1 MTRQVTSELQTSGS
15 KKSLLL
21 CVEME
26 CSGALPTSSSKK
38 RPFGQG
44 GMLAFF
50 ISFFVFSKPEVKK
63 NDDLGDPGVPCL
75 SHFST
80 QTWPGGSMC
89 PRGGPK

>member
-1 MTRQVTSELQTSGS
+1 M
-15 KKSLLL
+15 L

-26 CSGALPTSSSKK
+26 LSGALPASSSKK
-38 RPFGQG
+38 RPYGQG

-50 ISFFVFSKPEVKK
+50 IIFVVFSKPGVKK

-75 SHFST
+75 SHFAT

>member
-1 MTRQVTSELQTSGS
+1 MLCLQV
-15 KKSLLL
+15 LLKN
-21 CVEME
+21 VPM
-26 CSGALPTSSSKK
+26 G
-38 RPFGQG
+38 RG

-75 SHFST
+75 SHFAT

>member
-1 MTRQVTSELQTSGS
+1 M
-15 KKSLLL
+15 L

-26 CSGALPTSSSKK
+26 FSGALPASSSKK
-38 RPFGQG
+38 RPYGQG

-50 ISFFVFSKPEVKK
+50 IIFVVFSKPGVEK